1 MAEQIVLRAEFR
13 DDLGKGATRRLRRLE
28 DKVPGVLYG
37 GGVDPVPLSIAYR
50 DLSKAMQEEA
60 FFAQILELAVGDK
73 TQSCVLREVQRHPAT
88 EKVQHVDF
96 LRIREDLPLQMNVP
110 LHFLNEES
118 CVGVKLGG
126 GRIAHNLIEVEIS
139 CLPRDLPEYIEVDVG
154 DLDVGSSVHL
164 SDLAL
169 PEGVTIVALGLGED
183 RDIPVVSVTTRRG
196 GLLDEEE
203 AAEEAEAETTDEA
216 PEDAEDSAEEES
228 D

>member
-37 GGVDPVPLSIAYR
+37 GGVDPVLLSIAHR

-164 SDLAL
+164 SDLTL

-203 AAEEAEAETTDEA
+203 EAEAEAETTDEVS
-216 PEDAEDSAEEES
+216 EDDEDSAEEES